1 MSKNTPKQVEV
12 SFDFVAQ
19 RALSA
24 HLPIAEHD
32 VTKLHLQVLRE
43 ELQNYLKLVEE
54 AETKKGSD
62 HPTPL

>member
-1 MSKNTPKQVEV
+1 MEVKKKIEV
-12 SFDFVAQ
+12 SFDLVAQ

-24 HLPIAEHD
+24 YLPNAEHD
-32 VTKLHLQVLRE
+32 ATKQHLAVLRE

-62 HPTPL
+62 HPTPP

>member
-1 MSKNTPKQVEV
+1 MEVKKKIEV
-12 SFDFVAQ
+12 SFDLVAA

-24 HLPIAEHD
+24 YLPNTEHD
-32 VTKLHLQVLRE
+32 TTKQHLAVLRD

>member
-1 MSKNTPKQVEV
+1 MEVKKKIEV
-12 SFDFVAQ
+12 SFDLVSA

-24 HLPIAEHD
+24 YLPLHEHN
-32 VTKLHLQVLRE
+32 VTKEHLAVLRE

-62 HPTPL
+62 HPTPP

>member
-1 MSKNTPKQVEV
+1 MEVKKKIEV
-12 SFDFVAQ
+12 SFDLVAQ

-24 HLPIAEHD
+24 YLPTSEHD
-32 VTKLHLQVLRE
+32 VTKLHLQALRE